1 MPKKFYVTQT
11 SSQPSPKGMKKTFT
25 FFLTTFSE
33 PYKSIVP
40 TQTDGNKM
48 NKIIYFYTIY
58 WKSFPTQYRPSEI
71 ESLSIAYSENNVP
84 KDRFDH
90 HDAVLDYLIDTNPNP
105 FESVPEFIII
115 KTTTEQ

>member
-1 MPKKFYVTQT
+1 M
-11 SSQPSPKGMKKTFT
+11 SGR
-25 FFLTTFSE
+25 LALFSE
-33 PYKSIVP
+33 QDTLLISP
-40 TQTDGNKM
+40 TDTGDKM

-105 FESVPEFIII
+105 FKPVPDFIII